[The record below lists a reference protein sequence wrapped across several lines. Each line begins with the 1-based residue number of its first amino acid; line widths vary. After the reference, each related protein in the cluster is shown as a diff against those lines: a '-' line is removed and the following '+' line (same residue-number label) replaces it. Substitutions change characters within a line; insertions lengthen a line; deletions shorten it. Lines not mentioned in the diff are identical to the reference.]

1 MRKTGAGVYKE
12 ATATR
17 RAKFEKEFFR
27 SRGFAMRERPIA
39 ETDITAVLG
48 LLEAL
53 PENDVHSRIKR
64 SFENGRRETQ
74 KMAGAIRWTILE
86 SGEDVDVLIADI
98 SHLLKYG
105 GPTNERRE
113 SLNRVVAHLHAMK

>member
-1 MRKTGAGVYKE
+1 
-12 ATATR
+12 
-17 RAKFEKEFFR
+17 
-27 SRGFAMRERPIA
+27 MRERPIA

-64 SFENGRRETQ
+64 SFENGRRETR
-74 KMAGAIRWTILE
+74 KIAGAIRWTILE
-86 SGEDVDVLIADI
+86 NGEDVDVLIADI
-98 SHLLKYG
+98 SHSLKYG

-113 SLNRVVAHLHAMK
+113 SLNRVDAHLHAMK